1 MNRKIRNAA
10 TACLVSL
17 AAAAGAATIQMPPG
31 CTTPDGMVI
40 DPQGRLVIAAPN
52 TKHDQPGA
60 FYRIEKPGAEPVK
73 WFEVPALKESG
84 YSQPMGVCF
93 GEKDEM
99 FVCDCQKAGLGRI
112 LRVKIENDRP
122 VSFAPG
128 RAALS
133 TSCADASLSCLNMPM
148 ARRCEDSRAT
158 TICG

>member
-1 MNRKIRNAA
+1 MKKA
-10 TACLVSL
+10 TTAFLLSL
-17 AAAAGAATIQMPPG
+17 SVAAGAETIQMPPG

-52 TKHDQPGA
+52 TKHDKPGA

-112 LRVKIENDRP
+112 LRV
-122 VSFAPG
+122 
-128 RAALS
+128 
-133 TSCADASLSCLNMPM
+133 
-148 ARRCEDSRAT
+148 
-158 TICG
+158 